1 MRTVTHME
9 DSRREDPWAAR
20 LRVRRDMAGLPQV
33 PAEHRETA
41 DRRAGTPGCR
51 AAAPEQQEVP
61 VRREEAPE
69 PQETAECREETPGPQ
84 EMAESRAET
93 AGNPEM
99 AYPRAEL
106 PEIQETVRRRAV

>member
-20 LRVRRDMAGLPQV
+20 LRVRREMAGLPQV

-51 AAAPEQQEVP
+51 ATAECRAAEQQEVP
-61 VRREEAPE
+61 VRRGEAPE
-69 PQETAECREETPGPQ
+69 PQEMADCRTET
-84 EMAESRAET
+84 S
-93 AGNPEM
+93 GNPEI

-106 PEIQETVRRRAV
+106 PGMQETVRRRAV

>member
-20 LRVRRDMAGLPQV
+20 LRVRREMAGLPQV

-51 AAAPEQQEVP
+51 ATAECRAAAPEQQEVP

-69 PQETAECREETPGPQ
+69 PQEKAECRDETPVQQ
-84 EMAESRAET
+84 EIEE
-93 AGNPEM
+93 
-99 AYPRAEL
+99 
-106 PEIQETVRRRAV
+106 